1 MGTLY
6 SVATPIGNL
15 ADITLRALDVLK
27 SVKVIL
33 CEDTRHSKV
42 LLQHFGITTALES
55 YHQHS
60 SPAKTRSIIS
70 RLEQGVDMALVSDAG
85 TPGISD
91 PGSAL
96 VQAAIAAGIRVIPI
110 PGATALIAALQMA
123 GVDTSRFL
131 FLGFLPHKKG
141 RQTMFKQ
148 ITNAEYTT
156 VFYESPHRLLKT
168 LTSLKD
174 CGKQVVVIR
183 ELTKV
188 YEECVR
194 GTATEVHDNFAGR
207 PKIQGECVVIVN

>member
-15 ADITLRALDVLK
+15 ADITLRALEILK

-42 LLQHFGITTALES
+42 LLQHYGITTALES

-60 SPAKTRSIIS
+60 SPAKTKSIIN
-70 RLEQGVDMALVSDAG
+70 RLQQGANMALVSDAG

-96 VQAAIAAGIRVIPI
+96 VQAAVAAGIQVVPI

-148 ITNAEYTT
+148 ITDAEYTT

-174 CGKQVVVIR
+174 CGKQVAVIR

-194 GTATEVHDNFAGR
+194 GTAAEVYDNFAAR
-207 PKIQGECVVIVN
+207 PKILGECVVIVG